1 MRVPENSH
9 FGAANEVKR
18 GDLSSHYNPVRDA
31 ASVSDAQDS
40 ASISQIAVAAAELGE
55 SSSERIEALRT
66 QFEERTYQPDDQKL
80 TAALIDF
87 HLNDPTK

>member
-9 FGAANEVKR
+9 SDAANEIKR
-18 GDLSSHYNPVRDA
+18 VDLTSHDNLIRDTASSSN
-31 ASVSDAQDS
+31 AQDS
-40 ASISQIAVAAAELGE
+40 ASISQIAVAAAKLGE
-55 SSSERIEALRT
+55 SSSERIDALRK
-66 QFEERTYQPDDQKL
+66 QFEGRTYQPDDQKL